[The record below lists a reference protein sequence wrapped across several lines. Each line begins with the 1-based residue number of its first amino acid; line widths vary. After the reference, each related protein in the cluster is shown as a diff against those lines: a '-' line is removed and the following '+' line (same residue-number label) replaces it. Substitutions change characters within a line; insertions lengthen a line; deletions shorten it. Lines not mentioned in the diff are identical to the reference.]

1 MVDSAVRAESMIL
14 AHGAV
19 PMAARVR
26 VRCRQ
31 NRHNQLFSGIV
42 AAYCQRGCKWGSH
55 MVKRRRAKSKL
66 HLRPRDRLLL
76 LIFGVI
82 LLMSVALATYLGL
95 QMAGQSKK
103 SSSHGSEKH
112 ASQNFRHP

>member
-1 MVDSAVRAESMIL
+1 MPTSCEWD
-14 AHGAV
+14 
-19 PMAARVR
+19 
-26 VRCRQ
+26 
-31 NRHNQLFSGIV
+31 FS
-42 AAYCQRGCKWGSH
+42 

-95 QMAGQSKK
+95 QMAGQSQK
-103 SSSHGSEKH
+103 SHSSEKRT
-112 ASQNFRHP
+112 SQEFSDSLYINLDA